1 MGSTGVWLDRYADE
15 GGGQSTGAVRVW
27 CVVIL
32 EHVLCILQSRLNE
45 VLPVSSSRG
54 AGGKRLLPV
63 NLDRVD
69 RRRLKPSTLRFSR
82 VLGWLLPFKHRSA
95 AAVKLKDCCDGWRQT
110 RLFSKLFA
118 KVFLQTR

>member
-1 MGSTGVWLDRYADE
+1 MVRPVRGRG

-82 VLGWLLPFKHRSA
+82 VLGWLLPFLQHRIHGDTRGRDPSR
-95 AAVKLKDCCDGWRQT
+95 CCEKT
-110 RLFSKLFA
+110 
-118 KVFLQTR
+118 